1 VGHGVG
7 LQIDE
12 YPVLGPVDHEIV
24 ENMTIAVEP
33 KMIYPGEG
41 VVGIEDTFLVGAK
54 GAERLTRL
62 PREIWRV

>member
-1 VGHGVG
+1 VG

-12 YPVLGPVDHEIV
+12 YPVIGPLDHEIV

-41 VVGIEDTFLVGAK
+41 VVGIEDTFLVGPN
-54 GAERLTRL
+54 GPERLTLL